1 MFFAHPL
8 ALEAFVRSFFVCLC
22 ASVSAC
28 AIRSST
34 WSPLVCALGRV
45 CQRAAAQSE
54 NHKNWASAASSSSC
68 WLPWRKLQFQQ
79 VHRISSRMCMSET
92 RLRKVQTD
100 GFWSYTCR
108 RVVLD
113 KSRRTFLMK
122 GPSPAGYGAQTLTE
136 MTSRFLVDLIIS
148 YRLLRRPRP
157 RFHELSSWPRLRAP
171 PHPYRRRH
179 NGGPLKVM
187 QERKKRDS

>member
-108 RVVLD
+108 RVCLTKAGEHSWWRGRVRRVTEHRRSQKWRAAFWWIWLFLTVSCDGRGLDFMSFPLGHVCEHHLTLIAGDIMEVLW
-113 KSRRTFLMK
+113 R
-122 GPSPAGYGAQTLTE
+122 
-136 MTSRFLVDLIIS
+136 
-148 YRLLRRPRP
+148 
-157 RFHELSSWPRLRAP
+157 
-171 PHPYRRRH
+171 
-179 NGGPLKVM
+179 
-187 QERKKRDS
+187 